1 MAFNMALSLTF
12 TLSLSAC
19 SRLGLFFFKLHICS
33 QNVLMQTF
41 KAEMVIILFLFQHT
55 SVYIIQCSLHVVIGI
70 QPIKKE
76 IWIWTH
82 F

>member
-1 MAFNMALSLTF
+1 
-12 TLSLSAC
+12 
-19 SRLGLFFFKLHICS
+19 
-33 QNVLMQTF
+33 MQTF